1 VHIPY
6 ALALNEGAWQQINIG
21 YFGHI
26 LVFLECEKIYHLV
39 HKMDLNLENL
49 NLNTKKTLNIVF
61 VGHVDSGKSTICG
74 RILVDLQ
81 LVDERI
87 LEKYRQ
93 QSEESNRASWYLSW
107 CMDLNPEEREKGK
120 TVEVGTAS
128 FELPHTKVNVLD
140 APGHKQFV
148 NEMIEGASRAD
159 IGILIV
165 SSRTGEFEAGFKGG
179 QTKEHMLLLKAGN
192 VDRLIVLVNKMDECS
207 WDRERYNEIVGK
219 VEKFGKNLF
228 KDMYFIPVSGYNG
241 DNIKTRKETDFFKG
255 PSFLEYL
262 DTVNVLDVETEP
274 CLTILEKVKTSGNVF
289 FYVKIESGA
298 FNKNDGYRVLP
309 LCKDDKITSI
319 MNEDDVE
326 LGEAVRGETYKMK
339 FKELSEDIFVGTKI
353 VSVSNK
359 NYQVCN
365 EMYAQLGICEVKTA
379 ITKGYA
385 CIMHINLFT
394 VGAKITELYSLDKKK
409 IRVGRKGGKSSCK
422 NKA

>member
-1 VHIPY
+1 
-6 ALALNEGAWQQINIG
+6 
-21 YFGHI
+21 
-26 LVFLECEKIYHLV
+26 
-39 HKMDLNLENL
+39 MDLNLDNL
-49 NLNTKKTLNIVF
+49 NLGIKKALNIVF

-81 LVDERI
+81 LVDERV
-87 LEKYRQ
+87 LEKYKQ

-128 FELPHTKVNVLD
+128 FELPHTRVNVLD

-159 IGILIV
+159 VGVLIV

-192 VDRLIVLVNKMDECS
+192 VDRIVVLVNKMDECGWS
-207 WDRERYNEIVGK
+207 RERYDEIVSK
-219 VEKFGKNLF
+219 VEKFGKSLF
-228 KDMYFIPVSGYNG
+228 KDMYFIPTSGYNG
-241 DNIKTRKETDFFKG
+241 DNIRAKKETDFYAG

-262 DTVNVLDVETEP
+262 DTIDVLDEETEP
-274 CLTILEKVKTSGNVF
+274 CLTVLEKVKTSGNVF
-289 FYVKIESGA
+289 FYVKVESGV
-298 FNKNDGYRVLP
+298 FNKNDTYKFLP
-309 LCKDDKITSI
+309 LCKEDKLTSI
-319 MNEDDVE
+319 MSEDDVE
-326 LGEAVRGETYKMK
+326 LAEAGRGDTYKIK
-339 FKELSEDIFVGTKI
+339 LRELSED
-353 VSVSNK
+353 VSVGVKAVSETNK

-379 ITKGYA
+379 ITKGYT

-394 VGAKITELYSLDKKK
+394 VSAKVTELYSLDKKRIK
-409 IRVGRKGGKSSCK
+409 VGRKGEKIVAKIKLDAPVVVMCNEKRKDRFSLRDESLTVAAGMVKK
-422 NKA
+422 VVE